1 MGGFHRLRYLL
12 LLLTLAL
19 CSDPLLA
26 LAQSRREERRAER
39 RGGRSRKKQKKQ
51 RLAVLN
57 PDALPIAYTPVWRYS
72 TDDAMRLPALPDA
85 QQEAVYL
92 PLGSGAVVALNSR
105 TGELKWEAQP
115 AGKIVAALE
124 SANELL
130 LVASRKG
137 GERGGLLR
145 ALERATGLTRWVKD
159 YDSVF
164 SSPLTVHFSII
175 YVAAEDGQLRAIRV
189 EDGQSLWSVD
199 LGAVSKARIVVD
211 GEEVFLGSESGL
223 LHCLRLDGGQKWKF
237 QARDAVRGAV
247 TVNSRMVYFGDS
259 SGYVYAL
266 ERSSGKLVW
275 RVRTGAAVETAPKLI
290 DDLLYVAS
298 FDNFVYA
305 YDAGTG
311 DRRWLVNT
319 LGRLSYDMITERDGL
334 LLAPQSSSR
343 LYTLSLRGRLTG
355 RYDLLE
361 GSLIA
366 PVAMSGRSIFLV
378 TDLGLHVAEQVSY
391 NSSSEERGGKGR

>member
-12 LLLTLAL
+12 LLLAVAL
-19 CSDPLLA
+19 CSDPVFI

-51 RLAVLN
+51 RLAALN
-57 PDALPIAYTPVWRYS
+57 PDTLPIAYIPVWKYS

-85 QQEAVYL
+85 QLETVYL

-124 SANELL
+124 SADALL

-137 GERGGLLR
+137 GETGGLLR
-145 ALERATGLTRWVKD
+145 ALERATGLTKWVKD

-164 SSPLTVHFSII
+164 SSPLAVHSSII
-175 YVAAEDGQLRAIRV
+175 YAAAEDGQLRAIRA
-189 EDGQSLWSVD
+189 EDGQSLWSVE
-199 LGAVSKARIVVD
+199 LGAVSKARVVVD
-211 GEEVFLGSESGL
+211 REELFLGSESGL
-223 LHCLRLDGGQKWKF
+223 LYCLRLDGGRKWTF
-237 QARDAVRGAV
+237 QAKDAVRGAV
-247 TVNSRMVYFGDS
+247 TVSGKMVYFGDS

-266 ERSSGKLVW
+266 ERSSGRLVW
-275 RVRTGAAVETAPKLI
+275 RVRTGAAVETAPNLI
-290 DDLLYVAS
+290 GDLLYVAS

-305 YDAGTG
+305 YDAKTG

-319 LGRLSYDMITERDGL
+319 LGRLSYDMMAERDGL

-361 GSLIA
+361 GNLIA
-366 PVAMSGRSIFLV
+366 PVALSGRSVFLV

-391 NSSSEERGGKGR
+391 NSSPEEREGKGR